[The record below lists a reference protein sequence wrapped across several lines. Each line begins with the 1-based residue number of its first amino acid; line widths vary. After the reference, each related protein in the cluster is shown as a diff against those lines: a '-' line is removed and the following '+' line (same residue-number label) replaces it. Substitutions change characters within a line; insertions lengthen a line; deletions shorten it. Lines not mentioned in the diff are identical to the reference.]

1 MDEEGLEYKYNFQI
15 KKEQIKEMIGFSM
28 TGLVIIPDNIFTQ
41 AEKESDYKKMFMII
55 NVPKKNLTV
64 STRYIEEK
72 LQQGKLDEAFCKLTI
87 QGIDKKENVLNQ
99 MVVILVAIIILI
111 FTMFITWLMLQND
124 QEHLKR
130 KYQIGAILGVKRKE
144 GHLSVAVFIL
154 TLVSIVTYWGQ
165 IGYTIPTALGIIT
178 AVIFTLFGCRLYLEK
193 LRKRKN
199 KYYKKILWLDNW
211 YDQFFSHANISYIV
225 SALKI

>member
-1 MDEEGLEYKYNFQI
+1 
-15 KKEQIKEMIGFSM
+15 M

-55 NVPKKNLTV
+55 NLPKKNLTV

-99 MVVILVAIIILI
+99 MVAILVAIIILI

-144 GHLSVAVFIL
+144 GYLSVVKEISRDMWWSLLLAIGISGMFCGVFIKSYYYG
-154 TLVSIVTYWGQ
+154 TMEIVLIQKEVAMLGWILCIY
-165 IGYTIPTALGIIT
+165 GIIFM
-178 AVIFTLFGCRLYLEK
+178 IFIIFSTRRLWKEISK
-193 LRKRKN
+193 IWGDKN
-199 KYYKKILWLDNW
+199 
-211 YDQFFSHANISYIV
+211 
-225 SALKI
+225 

>member
-1 MDEEGLEYKYNFQI
+1 
-15 KKEQIKEMIGFSM
+15 
-28 TGLVIIPDNIFTQ
+28 
-41 AEKESDYKKMFMII
+41 MII
-55 NVPKKNLTV
+55 NLPKKNLTV

-99 MVVILVAIIILI
+99 MVAILVAIIILI

-144 GHLSVAVFIL
+144 GHLSVVKEISRDMCWPLLIVVVISGMFCGVFIKSYYYG
-154 TLVSIVTYWGQ
+154 TMEIVLIQKEVAMLGWILCIY
-165 IGYTIPTALGIIT
+165 GIIFM
-178 AVIFTLFGCRLYLEK
+178 IFIIFSTRRIWKEISKIWGD
-193 LRKRKN
+193 KN
-199 KYYKKILWLDNW
+199 
-211 YDQFFSHANISYIV
+211 
-225 SALKI
+225 